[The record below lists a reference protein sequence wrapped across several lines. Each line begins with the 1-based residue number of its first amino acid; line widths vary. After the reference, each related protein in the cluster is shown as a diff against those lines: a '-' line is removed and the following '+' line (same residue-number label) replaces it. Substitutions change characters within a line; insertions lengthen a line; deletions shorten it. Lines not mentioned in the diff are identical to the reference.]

1 MNVRFLGSLEICH
14 LQVTVPGP
22 GLVCLHPPLPDMDLT
37 VGFELLTPKGT
48 VYGNYQDYT
57 TVYRQLDD
65 GGIILSGDGRVWA
78 PPPESLPPD
87 PVPEPDPPTLEEVK
101 AEKRR
106 EISMVCEQII
116 CSGVTV
122 QLADGPEHFSL
133 TEKDQLNLFGKQAQ
147 LAAGAQR
154 LEYHQ
159 DGHPCRYYTA
169 DEMQAIITSAMEHVS
184 YHTTYCNSV
193 NMWIAGAETV
203 EEVQAIFYGADVPE
217 EYQSQVLK
225 DYLARIMAQAEKEV
239 GEQDEAVV

>member
-1 MNVRFLGSLEICH
+1 MNVRFLGSPEIYH
-14 LQVTVPGP
+14 MQVTVPEP
-22 GLVCLHPPLPDMDLT
+22 GLVKLHPPIPDMELT
-37 VGFELLTPKGT
+37 TGFELLTEKGK

-57 TVYRQLDD
+57 TIYRQLDD
-65 GGIILSGDGRVWA
+65 GGIILSNDGRVWT
-78 PPPESLPPD
+78 PSPEPIPPE
-87 PVPEPDPPTLEEVK
+87 PVPEPPTLEEVK
-101 AEKRR
+101 EEKHR
-106 EISMVCEQII
+106 EISMACEQII

-133 TEKDQLNLFGKQAQ
+133 TEKDQINLFGKQSQ
-147 LAAGAQR
+147 LIAGADR

-203 EEVQAIFYGADVPE
+203 EEVQAIFYGSDIPE
-217 EYQSQVLK
+217 EYRSEVLK

-239 GEQDEAVV
+239 EEQNEAVV